1 MCERESDEHQIEA
14 RLSERRV
21 EMSDRRGEDRDVF
34 GEQMIGVFDAT
45 IEIGNFIVGL
55 VGEILFVS
63 VVYKPCTAMNRR

>member
-1 MCERESDEHQIEA
+1 MRERESDEHQIEA

-21 EMSDRRGEDRDVF
+21 EMCDRRGEDRDVF
-34 GEQMIGVFDAT
+34 GEQMIGIFDAT

-55 VGEILFVS
+55 IGEILLVS